1 MRREQDGYNKNWVGS
16 ARPAGAAGTMVTVVI
31 YLEDVEADG
40 GGYCYWRGGCHTVH
54 DFFRSQPHVI
64 DGRFVRQEEFQQHG
78 WAPIYGGNEG
88 RTENIAQA
96 GAALVV
102 HGWTPHS
109 ASRNMRQSPRMAII
123 QRWNDKGLSLFP
135 ATQEEVEAFEDRL
148 QERLYLAYYAQEPE
162 AATPGG
168 GYTDT
173 AKYVGSQHQVPERL
187 FEHWGP
193 EVRAAAAAAEERT
206 AGPRL

>member
-1 MRREQDGYNKNWVGS
+1 MPQ
-16 ARPAGAAGTMVTVVI
+16 GAPVLP
-31 YLEDVEADG
+31 LE
-40 GGYCYWRGGCHTVH
+40 
-54 DFFRSQPHVI
+54 PHVI
-64 DGRFVRQEEFQQHG
+64 DGRFVRQEDFQQHG

-135 ATQEEVEAFEDRL
+135 ATQEEVEAFDDRL

-173 AKYVGSQHQVPERL
+173 AKYVGSQHRVPERL

-206 AGPRL
+206 AAPRL